1 MTLKIYSLPACP
13 HCKLAKAFFDANN
26 VKYEDIDVSKNPE
39 AVEEMK
45 EKSGQMG
52 TPVIDIDGQIVVG
65 FDEPKLRE
73 LLKID

>member
-1 MTLKIYSLPACP
+1 MTVKIYSLPACP
-13 HCKLAKAFFDANN
+13 HCKMAKAFFDANN
-26 VKYEDIDVSKNPE
+26 IKYENIDISENED

-45 EKSGQMG
+45 EKSGQMQ

-73 LLKID
+73 LLKV